1 MSDIKKDPGLLEMKS
16 HQDDS
21 AVGSAIPSSDANG
34 SPNIRDIF
42 LQLPQSDLHN
52 FCCLR
57 SHEGPGIMKS
67 EELSEFFTETETE
80 SVGVVK
86 LVISHHEMSSQKGE
100 ILIFWLRFPTLVISH
115 HGRDELSQN
124 VVTGGGNLPR
134 ADDIGDKSSLSFP
147 A

>member
-52 FCCLR
+52 LCCLR
-57 SHEGPGIMKS
+57 SHEG
-67 EELSEFFTETETE
+67 
-80 SVGVVK
+80 V
-86 LVISHHEMSSQKGE
+86 
-100 ILIFWLRFPTLVISH
+100 
-115 HGRDELSQN
+115 LSQHLR
-124 VVTGGGNLPR
+124 VV
-134 ADDIGDKSSLSFP
+134 S
-147 A
+147 